1 MVHEMKLNDKAFNNI
16 KNGIKKFE
24 LRLYDDR
31 RKNISLG
38 DTIIFHNLNNLDDTI
53 SVNVLALLRYPS
65 FADLFTDIDYRLCGT
80 ANSLEDKLERVHTF
94 YTIEQE
100 KKIWNTCNKKYNYCN
115 KPYTKDA
122 DNVSVFYGVIDL

>member
-31 RKNISLG
+31 RKNINLG

-65 FADLFTDIDYRLCGT
+65 FKDLFTDIDYRLCGT
-80 ANSLEDKLERVHTF
+80 ANSLEEKLERVHTF
-94 YTIEQE
+94 FILL
-100 KKIWNTCNKKYNYCN
+100 NKKKNLEY
-115 KPYTKDA
+115 
-122 DNVSVFYGVIDL
+122 LQ

>member
-31 RKNISLG
+31 RKNINLG
-38 DTIIFHNLNNLDDTI
+38 DRIKLNNLDDTI

-65 FADLFTDIDYRLCGT
+65 FKDLFTDIDYRLCGT
-80 ANSLEDKLERVHTF
+80 ANSLEEKLERVHTF
-94 YTIEQE
+94 YTAEQE
-100 KKIWNTCNKKYNYCN
+100 KEFGILAIKIQ
-115 KPYTKDA
+115 
-122 DNVSVFYGVIDL
+122 LL

>member
-1 MVHEMKLNDKAFNNI
+1 MIHEMKLNEKSFFNI

-31 RKNISLG
+31 RKSINLG

-53 SVNVLALLRYPS
+53 SVKVLALLRYPTFS
-65 FADLFTDIDYRLCGT
+65 DLFKDIDFRLCGT
-80 ANSLEDKLERVHTF
+80 ANSLEEKLQRVHTF

-100 KKIWNTCNKKYNYCN
+100 KEFGILAIKIELIK
-115 KPYTKDA
+115 
-122 DNVSVFYGVIDL
+122 

>member
-31 RKNISLG
+31 RKNINLG

-65 FADLFTDIDYRLCGT
+65 FADLFTDIDYRLCGP
-80 ANSLEDKLERVHTF
+80 ANSLEEKLERVHTF
-94 YTIEQE
+94 YTTEQE
-100 KKIWNTCNKKYNYCN
+100 KKFGILAIK
-115 KPYTKDA
+115 
-122 DNVSVFYGVIDL
+122 IQLL